1 MDSDSLAA
9 GADSRFDAALD
20 GVTPEQHYERNSSA
34 AARRQRGQF
43 FTPPAV
49 AAAMARWACPP
60 AVQGAFLDPAVGA
73 GIFIREALAL
83 HPERALTYYGYDI
96 DPDVLH
102 LAQVSLGP
110 AAAQV
115 QLARQDFLAAPIR
128 SKFAAIVCNPPYL
141 KHHAIPDKAAVF
153 ARMRADGLELPQT
166 TNYYCLFLLRACQLL
181 GANGR
186 CAFIIPSEFLN
197 ADYGIAV
204 KRHLLA
210 CGLLRGIILFD
221 FKTQVFDG
229 ILTTACI
236 LLLENRPPAADI
248 RLAVLHDPQVLPA
261 LMDDWEAAAGGGW
274 QRLPVAALDPARKWR
289 NYFHAEEDASESL
302 VPLVQLAR
310 CMRGIATGC
319 NEYFTLSRQE
329 LALYGLQQ
337 TAVRHCVTR
346 ARDAMQLVFDETQF
360 ETLAA
365 QQRKVYLIDFGD
377 RPDAAGQAY
386 LARGEALGIPQR
398 FLPRHRRVWHA
409 PENRPAA
416 DLWVQVFSRGRVRF
430 ILNAAGAA
438 NLTCFHGLYLAPAAR
453 PYRLLL
459 WLYLN
464 TPLCQELMRQER
476 REYGGGLEK
485 FEPRDIERLLVPDF
499 TRWPAAARTALAAL
513 AERLLQAARDA
524 AGDRALLAQADF
536 LIREQLQRA
545 TQP

>member
-1 MDSDSLAA
+1 MMDSDSLEA
-9 GADSRFDAALD
+9 GADSRYGAALG
-20 GVTPEQHYERNSSA
+20 GVTPEQHYEQNSNA
-34 AARRQRGQF
+34 TARRQRGQF
-43 FTPPAV
+43 FTPPTV
-49 AAAMARWACPP
+49 AAAMTRWACPP
-60 AVQGAFLDPAVGA
+60 SVQGNFLDPAVGA
-73 GIFIREALAL
+73 GIFIRQALAL
-83 HPERALTYYGYDI
+83 HPTRALTYYGYDI
-96 DPDVLH
+96 DAEVLH
-102 LAQVSLGP
+102 LAQATLG
-110 AAAQV
+110 ASVQV
-115 QLARQDFLAAPIR
+115 QLARQDFLAAPIHR
-128 SKFAAIVCNPPYL
+128 KFAAIVCNPPYL

-153 ARMRADGLELPQT
+153 ARLRAEGLELPQT

-181 GANGR
+181 AANGR

-236 LLLENRPPAADI
+236 LLLENTPPEADI
-248 RLAVLHDPQVLPA
+248 RLAVLHDPQALPA
-261 LMDDWEAAAGGGW
+261 LLEAWGTAVNDGW
-274 QRLPVAALDPARKWR
+274 QRLPVGALDPARKWR
-289 NYFHAEEDASESL
+289 NYFHAEETASASL
-302 VPLVQLAR
+302 VPLAQLAR

-319 NEYFTLSRQE
+319 NDYFTLSQQE
-329 LALYGLQQ
+329 LDRYGLQLA
-337 TAVRHCVTR
+337 TVRRCVTR
-346 ARDAMQLVFDETQF
+346 ARDAMQLVFDAAQLDD
-360 ETLAA
+360 LAA
-365 QQRKVYLIDFGD
+365 QQRKVYLIDFGE

-453 PYRLLL
+453 PWRRLL

-485 FEPRDIERLLVPDF
+485 FEPRDIERLPVPDF
-499 TRWPAAARTALAAL
+499 ARWPAAARTALEAL
-513 AERLLQAARDA
+513 AGQLLHAVHAPARCQS
-524 AGDRALLAQADF
+524 LLAQADG
-536 LIREQLQRA
+536 LIRAQLHLA
-545 TQP
+545 TGP

>member
-9 GADSRFDAALD
+9 GADSRFDAQLD

-43 FTPPAV
+43 FTPQMV
-49 AAAMARWACPP
+49 AAAMTHWACPP
-60 AVQGAFLDPAVGA
+60 SVQGDFLDPAVGA
-73 GIFIREALAL
+73 GIFIRQALAL
-83 HPERALTYYGYDI
+83 RPARLLTFFGYDI
-96 DPDVLH
+96 DPEVLQ

-110 AAAQV
+110 AATHV
-115 QLARQDFLAAPIR
+115 QLARQDFLAAPIHR
-128 SKFAAIVCNPPYL
+128 KFAAIVCNPPYI

-153 ARMRADGLELPQT
+153 ARLRAEGLELPQT

-181 GANGR
+181 AANGR

-210 CGLLRGIILFD
+210 SGLLRGIILFD

-236 LLLENRPPAADI
+236 LLLENSPPAADI
-248 RLAVLHDPQVLPA
+248 RLAVLHDPQALPA
-261 LMDDWEAAAGGGW
+261 LLNGWEAAASDGW
-274 QRLPVAALDPARKWR
+274 QRLPVGALDPARKWR
-289 NYFHAEEDASESL
+289 NYFHAEETASESL
-302 VPLVQLAR
+302 VPLVQVAR

-319 NEYFTLSRQE
+319 NDYFTLSEQE
-329 LALYGLQQ
+329 LARYGLQQ
-337 TAVRHCVTR
+337 GSVRRCVTR
-346 ARDAMQLVFDETQF
+346 ARDAMQLVFDAAQF
-360 ETLAA
+360 DALAA

-386 LARGEALGIPQR
+386 LARGEAQGIPQR

-430 ILNAAGAA
+430 VLNAAGAA

-453 PYRLLL
+453 PWRLLL

-485 FEPRDIERLLVPDF
+485 FEPRDIERLPVPDF
-499 TRWPAAARTALAAL
+499 TRWPAAARSALEAL
-513 AERLLQAARDA
+513 AERLRLAARDA
-524 AGDRALLAQADF
+524 AASQALLAQADT

-545 TQP
+545 IQP